1 VTVVGGTTLA
11 FMALTYYVVP
21 LIFQKEFYAKGL
33 CKIQPYLFGG
43 GIVMAALGM
52 SFAGSYGVPR
62 RHWDVGLTGGTFA
75 HDFGAGAD
83 LMLGVMGVGA
93 VVAFLALLLFVLLVV
108 AAVFFG
114 RSNAGV
120 PMTAWQH
127 GTSPIAEGVGETT
140 EEEDHNT
147 PGTLVLVA
155 VFLLSFVVYYFAN
168 WKWLSDV
175 WEVR

>member
-1 VTVVGGTTLA
+1 
-11 FMALTYYVVP
+11 MALTYYVVP

-33 CKIQPYLFGG
+33 CRIQPYVFGA

-62 RHWDVGLTGGTFA
+62 RHWDIGLTGGQFA

-93 VVAFLALLLFVLLVV
+93 VIAFLGLLLFILLVV

-114 RSNAGV
+114 PSNAGRAID
-120 PMTAWQH
+120 PWH
-127 GTSPIAEGVGETT
+127 GTSAISAGVGETT
-140 EEEDHNT
+140 EEDDHNT

-155 VFLLSFVVYYFAN
+155 VFLLSFAVYYFAN